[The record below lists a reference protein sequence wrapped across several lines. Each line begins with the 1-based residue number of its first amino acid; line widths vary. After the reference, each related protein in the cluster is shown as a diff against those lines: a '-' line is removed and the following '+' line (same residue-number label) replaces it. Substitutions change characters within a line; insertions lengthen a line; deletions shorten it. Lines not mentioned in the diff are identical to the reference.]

1 MATSRNRV
9 AWSSGETPWHL
20 HPWALAWPARGR
32 PLAVASRKA
41 SSRQA
46 ELCARSAVG
55 PTSTRRHPA
64 AGAAGAANA
73 RVLLAQGGITEHEG
87 QEAQAKQIID
97 SDLHSLAPRSAV
109 CARHDDSG
117 RVSLMPH
124 PRLRVRG
131 TTPYPEAP
139 CGYIIALPSESLVE
153 ELRAALSRPPPREA
167 RWAASWEARASGPTC
182 APPPRPPPRARAG
195 SRLVPG
201 ARRAPRRPPPGRG
214 RAPAPGRACRAP
226 AGWKPQDRRLGIGA
240 LGRGPRCA
248 AQPGA
253 WVACAAPGGP
263 GSAPSAPPRR
273 HLSRAARA
281 CCRRRCEMAA
291 RLRV

>member
-1 MATSRNRV
+1 M
-9 AWSSGETPWHL
+9 
-20 HPWALAWPARGR
+20 
-32 PLAVASRKA
+32 
-41 SSRQA
+41 
-46 ELCARSAVG
+46 
-55 PTSTRRHPA
+55 
-64 AGAAGAANA
+64 
-73 RVLLAQGGITEHEG
+73 
-87 QEAQAKQIID
+87 ID
-97 SDLHSLAPRSAV
+97 SDLPSLVPPLRARRRQWEGVPHASRS
-109 CARHDDSG
+109 R
-117 RVSLMPH
+117 P
-124 PRLRVRG
+124 RVRG

-182 APPPRPPPRARAG
+182 APPPRPPPPRPPPRARAG
-195 SRLVPG
+195 SRLVLG

-240 LGRGPRCA
+240 LGRGPKCA